1 MKIITLIISII
12 LIYLVI
18 VAFMYLNQ
26 RKLLYLP
33 SENNYLDDEIQFDF
47 KEVFIEV
54 ESDLKLKSWIIEKD
68 FKKYKTLVFFHGNAG
83 NLSNRTYKLNQLSK
97 SQINILILAYRGF
110 SGNKG
115 EPTEKNLYKSINPN
129 YSFIAFATHAVR
141 GMNNFFLERGLVL
154 TPLSSEDQD
163 ADGFLSSSEI
173 KSLNLSYNSTVV
185 LTACNTLEQKYYLSS
200 PFSG

>member
-1 MKIITLIISII
+1 MSNFFEK
-12 LIYLVI
+12 
-18 VAFMYLNQ
+18 
-26 RKLLYLP
+26 
-33 SENNYLDDEIQFDF
+33 SEIFLQ
-47 KEVFIEV
+47 K
-54 ESDLKLKSWIIEKD
+54 
-68 FKKYKTLVFFHGNAG
+68 NA
-83 NLSNRTYKLNQLSK
+83 
-97 SQINILILAYRGF
+97 
-110 SGNKG
+110 
-115 EPTEKNLYKSINPN
+115 TEKNLYKSINPN

-200 PFSG
+200 PFSGLPESFMAAGASGVLFSMWNVNTNSSSLINQEIFSAKNNKRAFIDSYRSSILKVKSKENFAHPYFWASYAYLGK